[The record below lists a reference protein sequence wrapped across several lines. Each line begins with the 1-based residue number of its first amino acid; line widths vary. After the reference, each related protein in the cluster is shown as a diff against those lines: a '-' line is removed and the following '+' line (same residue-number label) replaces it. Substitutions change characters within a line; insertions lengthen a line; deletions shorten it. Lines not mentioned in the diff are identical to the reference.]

1 MVGVDVEVPEDVECE
16 LEGVLEEGAAEGAG
30 VVVDD
35 ELDGLSFLSVLSV
48 AGFSPAAG
56 AATSLPAGGLSLS
69 E

>member
-1 MVGVDVEVPEDVECE
+1 MVGVDVEVSEDVEGE
-16 LEGVLEEGAAEGAG
+16 LEGVLEEGAGEGAG

-35 ELDGLSFLSVLSV
+35 ALDGLSFSSL

-56 AATSLPAGGLSLS
+56 AATSLPAAGLSLS

>member
-1 MVGVDVEVPEDVECE
+1 MVGVDVEVPEDVEWE
-16 LEGVLEEGAAEGAG
+16 LEGVLEEGAGEGAG

-35 ELDGLSFLSVLSV
+35 ELDGLSFLSL

>member
-1 MVGVDVEVPEDVECE
+1 MVGVDVEVSEDVEGE

-30 VVVDD
+30 VVVGD
-35 ELDGLSFLSVLSV
+35 ELDGLSFLSV